1 MGKITF
7 ARVDSRLIHGQI
19 VTKWAKSS
27 GANTIYIIDDAV
39 RSDDFSMDIYMASG
53 KRYGFQVKVYSIAEV
68 LAAWEANQFGADK
81 VFALFKTVATAI
93 KCLELGLPLSCLNLG
108 GTPKRQAAEFF
119 IKNVALTETELEQ
132 LRQLSAEKDI
142 KIYAQTVPEAAKK
155 SI

>member
-93 KCLELGLPLSCLNLG
+93 K
-108 GTPKRQAAEFF
+108 
-119 IKNVALTETELEQ
+119 
-132 LRQLSAEKDI
+132 
-142 KIYAQTVPEAAKK
+142 
-155 SI
+155 

>member
-53 KRYGFQVKVYSIAEV
+53 KRYGFREGIQHSGSTGSLGSQSIR
-68 LAAWEANQFGADK
+68 
-81 VFALFKTVATAI
+81 
-93 KCLELGLPLSCLNLG
+93 C
-108 GTPKRQAAEFF
+108 R
-119 IKNVALTETELEQ
+119 
-132 LRQLSAEKDI
+132 
-142 KIYAQTVPEAAKK
+142 
-155 SI
+155 

>member
-1 MGKITF
+1 
-7 ARVDSRLIHGQI
+7 
-19 VTKWAKSS
+19 
-27 GANTIYIIDDAV
+27 
-39 RSDDFSMDIYMASG
+39 MASG

-93 KCLELGLPLSCLNLG
+93 KCLELGLPLPLFESRRHA
-108 GTPKRQAAEFF
+108 KRQAAEFF

-132 LRQLSAEKDI
+132 LQQLSAEKGI

>member
-39 RSDDFSMDIYMASG
+39 RSD
-53 KRYGFQVKVYSIAEV
+53 
-68 LAAWEANQFGADK
+68 QFGADK

-93 KCLELGLPLSCLNLG
+93 KCLELGLPLPCLNLG